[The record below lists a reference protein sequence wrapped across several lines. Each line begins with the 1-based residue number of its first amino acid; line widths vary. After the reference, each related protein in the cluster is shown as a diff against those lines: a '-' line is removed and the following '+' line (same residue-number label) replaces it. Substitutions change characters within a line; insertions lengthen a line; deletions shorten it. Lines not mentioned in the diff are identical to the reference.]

1 MKSITLASY
10 AKVNISLDVGEAM
23 EDGYHPVDMV
33 MCQVLLHDL
42 VQMSVFQDEGKW
54 SEKAH
59 GKDDDLKGHKIAMPQ
74 IEISANWPFV
84 PCDERNICH
93 KAVISFIR
101 TFISTERLKSKLY
114 KIPDK
119 VSIVL
124 KKRVP
129 VGAGLGGGSGNAAA
143 VIHGL
148 NALLGTHFSMK
159 ELMEIGAELGAD
171 VPFAIMNQAKS
182 CRAIPSYLRSD
193 RLACTCAR
201 ATGIGTELFPVKM
214 PPRDILLVKP
224 SFGASTREVYKGIDS
239 CVIPM
244 RPDNDRLVSV
254 LEDLS
259 DNSGEAESDEKCRE
273 LWDRAYDQMINVLE
287 NYTIKK
293 NSVLQNLKQNLE
305 DAEQT
310 SHTMMS
316 GSGTTIFSI
325 LNNDIK
331 IDNLYPLI
339 NNLKTRGNNVIVT
352 EILDGRSDGIAKKKK
367 RGREDDN

>member
-10 AKVNISLDVGEAM
+10 AKVNISLDVGDVM
-23 EDGYHPVDMV
+23 ENGYHPVDMI

-42 VQMSVFQDEGKW
+42 VQMSIFQDEKNLNEESRSKDLD
-54 SEKAH
+54 SE
-59 GKDDDLKGHKIAMPQ
+59 GHKIAMPR

-84 PCDERNICH
+84 PCDDRNICH
-93 KAVISFIR
+93 RAVISFL
-101 TFISTERLKSKLY
+101 ERLIATDRLKNIIY
-114 KIPDK
+114 KIPGR

-124 KKRVP
+124 KKKVP

-148 NALLGTHFSMK
+148 NALLGTHFSMN

-182 CRAIPSYLRSD
+182 CRAIPSYLRRD
-193 RLACTCAR
+193 RLACICAR
-201 ATGIGTELFPVKM
+201 ATGIGTELSPVKM

-224 SFGASTREVYKGIDS
+224 SFGVSTKEVYKGIDS
-239 CVIPM
+239 CVIPK
-244 RPDNDRLVSV
+244 RPDNDQLVSI

-259 DNSGEAESDEKCRE
+259 DKFGEAEPDEKCKE
-273 LWDRAYDQMINVLE
+273 LWDKAYEQMINVLE
-287 NYTIKK
+287 NYTIK
-293 NSVLQNLKQNLE
+293 NSRVLQSLKQDLE
-305 DAEQT
+305 EAEET

-316 GSGTTIFSI
+316 GSGTTIFAI
-325 LNNDIK
+325 LNDVKIK
-331 IDNLYPLI
+331 KLFSLI
-339 NNLKTRGNNVIVT
+339 NKLKNKKNNVIVT

-367 RGREDDN
+367 RGSQNDY

>member
-201 ATGIGTELFPVKM
+201 ATGIGTELSPVKM

-239 CVIPM
+239 CVIPR
-244 RPDNDRLVSV
+244 RPDNDRLVSI

-259 DNSGEAESDEKCRE
+259 DNYGEADSDGKCTA
-273 LWDRAYDQMINVLE
+273 LWDKAYEQMINVLE
-287 NYTIKK
+287 NYTIK
-293 NSVLQNLKQNLE
+293 NSRVLQSLKHDLE
-305 DAEQT
+305 EAEET
-310 SHTMMS
+310 RHTMMS
-316 GSGTTIFSI
+316 GSGTTIFAV
-325 LNNDIK
+325 LNNDVK
-331 IDNLYPLI
+331 TKSLYLLM
-339 NNLKTRGNNVIVT
+339 NKLKTRGNNVILT
-352 EILDGRSDGIAKKKK
+352 EILDGRYEGIAKKKK